1 MKLNL
6 YTIGKRIEALGR
18 AIADIAPALERKPE
32 PEPAKPAPK
41 PKTDLPFKVDD
52 VVQFN
57 EPLFNGLIEVG
68 DTALLRDCRLAGTT
82 EFFSAVLLTGRFRG
96 SQFAISA
103 KKIAAVCEVV
113 KVKP

>member
-41 PKTDLPFKVDD
+41 PKADLPFKIDD

-57 EPLFNGLIEVG
+57 RDCFFGKIEAG
-68 DTALLRDCRLAGTT
+68 DTALIREIIADQVIITT
-82 EFFSAVLLTGRFRG
+82 LTGKSRG
-96 SQFAISA
+96 MGGVCKAQY
-103 KKIAAVCEVV
+103 IAANSEVV
-113 KVKP
+113 KVKA